1 MAVTAPA
8 VVAVADPSQVGQA
21 RRAGAAVARAAGL
34 DDTGVARVA
43 LVVTESATNLLRHG
57 GGGQILVQ
65 ATTGVERSVEILA
78 LDRGPGMASVAA
90 CLADGYSTAGTSGT
104 GLGAVRRASEIFD
117 VYTRRGAGTAVFS
130 RVGHGA
136 TPRPAIGVGG
146 LAVPKAGEDVCG
158 DAWDAEWSTRGATI
172 VVLDGL
178 GHGALAWEAA
188 DAGVAAFRRAR
199 GARPGLRVEAI
210 HAALRSTRGAAVGVA
225 AIDLGT
231 RTVSFAGLGNVAAV
245 LVADGGIR
253 RLVSQNGTAGQA
265 ARRIDEFQYPWPHR
279 GMLVLHSDGLG
290 TPRDL
295 AAFPGLGGRHPA
307 LVAGVLYRELARGR
321 DDVTVVVAREM
332 AP

>member
-1 MAVTAPA
+1 MAVTGPA

-34 DDTGVARVA
+34 DETEVARVA

-57 GGGQILVQ
+57 GGGHILVQ
-65 ATTGVERSVEILA
+65 AAAGIERSVEILA

-90 CLADGYSTAGTSGT
+90 CLADGYSTAGTSGS
-104 GLGAVRRASEIFD
+104 GLGAIRRASETFD

-130 RVGHGA
+130 RVGRGA
-136 TPRPAIGVGG
+136 TARLALSVGG
-146 LAVPKAGEDVCG
+146 VAVPKAGEEVCG
-158 DAWDAEWSTRGATI
+158 DAWEAEWSARGVTI

-178 GHGALAWEAA
+178 GHGILASEAA
-188 DAGVAAFRRAR
+188 EAGVAAFRRAR
-199 GARPGLRVEAI
+199 DTRPRVRVEAI

-231 RTVSFAGLGNVAAV
+231 RTVSFAGLGNIAAV
-245 LVADGGIR
+245 AVGAGVIR

-265 ARRIDEFQYPWPHR
+265 ARRIDEFQYPWPDR
-279 GMLVLHSDGLG
+279 GMLVMHSDGLG

-295 AAFPGLGGRHPA
+295 DVFPGLGERHPV
-307 LVAGVLYRELARGR
+307 LVAGVLYRELARGH
-321 DDVTVVVAREM
+321 DDVSVVVAREM
-332 AP
+332 SS